1 MSLSTTHCRAIV
13 GIDAPLVTVEVH
25 LANGLPAFAIVGLP
39 EKAVQEARDRVRS
52 ALINSG
58 YEFPSKRIT
67 VNLAPAD
74 LPKEGGRFD
83 LAIAMG
89 VLCASGQVASS
100 GLEAF
105 EFIGEL
111 TLSGH
116 IRPVQ
121 GILPAAL
128 AASKAGKALFLP
140 EHNAAE
146 ASLVKDAEL
155 YAASHLLEL
164 GAHLNGQ
171 QPLQPVIARDR
182 EEAAGTQP
190 DLSDVRGQAH
200 AKRALLIAASG
211 SHNLLFS
218 GPPGSGKS
226 MLAARLP
233 GILPPMREAEALEH
247 AIIQSISG
255 KPLDIRRWRERP
267 FRAPHHTASGVALVG
282 GGSNPRPGEISLAHH
297 GVLFLDEIAE
307 FPRAVLDV
315 LREPLESGHICI
327 SRAARQAEFPA
338 RFQLIA
344 AMNPCPCGYLGDP
357 RHNCKCTAEQV
368 ARYQGRISG
377 PFLDRM
383 DLHVMVPAI
392 PATELSEPN
401 PGSAETSEQVRAR
414 VNAAHQRQL
423 KRQGCSNG
431 QLNSKGLDAH
441 CKLDDQG
448 RDLINRALDTLGLS
462 ARAYHRILRVARSI
476 ADLADEQHIQPVHLA
491 EAISFRRMDR
501 AYGERR

>member
-1 MSLSTTHCRAIV
+1 MSLSTTYCRAIV

-89 VLCASGQVASS
+89 ILSASS
-100 GLEAF
+100 QVPASELEKS
-105 EFIGEL
+105 ELIGEL

-116 IRPVQ
+116 IRPVH
-121 GILPAAL
+121 GMLSVAL
-128 AASKAGKALFLP
+128 AATQAGKALFLP
-140 EHNAAE
+140 VDNADE
-146 ASLVKDAEL
+146 AGLVNDAVL
-155 YAASHLLEL
+155 YPISHLLDL
-164 GAHLNGQ
+164 GAHLCQ
-171 QPLQPVIARDR
+171 QKTLQPVGSRSTEPPTSSPA
-182 EEAAGTQP
+182 
-190 DLSDVRGQAH
+190 DLSDVKGQAH
-200 AKRALLIAASG
+200 AKRALIIAASG
-211 SHNLLFS
+211 NHNLLFS

-226 MLAARLP
+226 MLASRLP
-233 GILPPMREAEALEH
+233 GILPPMSEAEALEH
-247 AIIQSISG
+247 AIIHSISG
-255 KPLDIRRWRERP
+255 RKLDLGHWRERP

-282 GGSNPRPGEISLAHH
+282 GGSNPRPGEISLAHL

-307 FPRAVLDV
+307 FPRSVLDV
-315 LREPLESGHICI
+315 LREPLESGHIII

-357 RHNCKCTAEQV
+357 QQNCRCTAEQV

-392 PATELSEPN
+392 SAREISEPN
-401 PGSAETSEQVRAR
+401 PALTENSQQIRIR
-414 VNAAHQRQL
+414 VAASRDHQL
-423 KRQGCSNG
+423 KRQGCTNA
-431 QLNSKGLDAH
+431 QLDSKGLETH
-441 CKLDDQG
+441 CRLDDEG
-448 RDLINRALDTLGLS
+448 RDLLNRALDTLGLS
-462 ARAYHRILRVARSI
+462 ARAYHRILRVSRSI
-476 ADLADEQHIQPVHLA
+476 ADLANEQHIQPAHLA
-491 EAISFRRMDR
+491 EAITFRRLK
-501 AYGERR
+501 

>member
-1 MSLSTTHCRAIV
+1 MSLSTTYCRAIV

-25 LANGLPAFAIVGLP
+25 LANGLPAFQIVGLP

-52 ALINSG
+52 ALLNSG

-89 VLCASGQVASS
+89 ILSASGQVPASEIES
-100 GLEAF
+100 SEL
-105 EFIGEL
+105 IGEL

-116 IRPVQ
+116 VRPVQ
-121 GILPAAL
+121 GVLPVAL
-128 AASKAGKALFLP
+128 AATQSGNRLFLP
-140 EHNAAE
+140 QDNAKE
-146 ASLVKDAEL
+146 ASLVNQAEL
-155 YAASHLLEL
+155 YAVSHLLEL
-164 GAHLNGQ
+164 GAHFTGQ
-171 QPLQPVIARDR
+171 RLLEPVAI
-182 EEAAGTQP
+182 EQKEIELAGQP
-190 DLSDVRGQAH
+190 DLSDVRGQSH
-200 AKRALLIAASG
+200 AKRALVIAASG
-211 SHNLLFS
+211 NHNLLFS

-226 MLAARLP
+226 MLASRLS
-233 GILPPMREAEALEH
+233 GILPPMSEQEALEH
-247 AIIQSISG
+247 AVIHSISG
-255 KPLDIRRWRERP
+255 KMPDLSRWRQRP
-267 FRAPHHTASGVALVG
+267 FRSPHHTASGVALVG

-307 FPRAVLDV
+307 FPRSVLDV
-315 LREPLESGHICI
+315 LREPLESGHISI

-344 AMNPCPCGYLGDP
+344 AMNPCPCGYLGDAM
-357 RHNCKCTAEQV
+357 HNCRCTEEQV

-392 PATELSEPN
+392 PASELSGPM
-401 PGSAETSEQVRAR
+401 PSGIETSRQARERVIRAR
-414 VNAAHQRQL
+414 TQQMQ
-423 KRQGCSNG
+423 RQGCSNAE
-431 QLNSKGLDAH
+431 LDSKGLEAH
-441 CKLDDQG
+441 CQLDDSGQEL
-448 RDLINRALDTLGLS
+448 LIRAMDTLGMS
-462 ARAYHRILRVARSI
+462 ARAYHRILRVSRSI
-476 ADLADEQHIQPVHLA
+476 ADLAEEKRIQPQHLA

-501 AYGERR
+501 HNSM

>member
-1 MSLSTTHCRAIV
+1 MSLSTTYCRAIV

-25 LANGLPAFAIVGLP
+25 LANGLPHFAIVGLP

-52 ALINSG
+52 ALLNSG

-89 VLCASGQVASS
+89 ILSASGQVPASEIQS
-100 GLEAF
+100 SEL
-105 EFIGEL
+105 IGEL
-111 TLSGH
+111 TLSGQV
-116 IRPVQ
+116 RPVQ
-121 GILPAAL
+121 GMLPVAL
-128 AASKAGKALFLP
+128 AASKSGNPLFLP
-140 EHNAAE
+140 QDNARE
-146 ASLVKDAEL
+146 ASLVNQAEL
-155 YAASHLLEL
+155 YAVTHLLEL
-164 GAHLNGQ
+164 AAHFTGQ
-171 QPLQPVIARDR
+171 RLLEPIIIEHQESELTDL
-182 EEAAGTQP
+182 P
-190 DLSDVRGQAH
+190 DLSEVRGQAH
-200 AKRALLIAASG
+200 AKRALVIAASG
-211 SHNLLFS
+211 DHNLLFS

-226 MLAARLP
+226 MLASRLP
-233 GILPPMREAEALEH
+233 GILPPMSEEEALEH
-247 AIIQSISG
+247 AVIHSIIG
-255 KPLDIRRWRERP
+255 KMPDLNRWRQRP
-267 FRAPHHTASGVALVG
+267 FRSPHHTASGVALVG

-315 LREPLESGHICI
+315 LREPLESGHISI

-344 AMNPCPCGYLGDP
+344 AMNPCPCGYLGDAI
-357 RHNCKCTAEQV
+357 HNCKCTQEQV

-392 PATELSEPN
+392 PASELSGPT
-401 PGSAETSEQVRAR
+401 PTGIETSRQVRKQVIRAR
-414 VNAAHQRQL
+414 TRQL
-423 KRQGCSNG
+423 QRQGCSNA
-431 QLNSKGLDAH
+431 QLDSKRLEAH
-441 CKLDDQG
+441 CQLDDSGQKL
-448 RDLINRALDTLGLS
+448 LIRAMDSLGLS

-476 ADLADEQHIQPVHLA
+476 ADLTQDERIQTQHLA
-491 EAISFRRMDR
+491 EAISFRRLDR
-501 AYGERR
+501 NNSIR

>member
-1 MSLSTTHCRAIV
+1 MSLSTTYCRAIV

-25 LANGLPAFAIVGLP
+25 LANGLPAFQIVGLP

-89 VLCASGQVASS
+89 VLSASGQVPSS
-100 GLEAF
+100 DLEKC
-105 EFIGEL
+105 ELIGEL

-116 IRPVQ
+116 IRAVQ
-121 GILPAAL
+121 GILPVAL
-128 AASKAGKALFLP
+128 AATKAGKTLFLP
-140 EHNAAE
+140 VNNAAE
-146 ASLVKDAEL
+146 ARLVNDAEL
-155 YAASHLLEL
+155 YAVSHLLEL
-164 GAHLNGQ
+164 SAHLSGQ
-171 QPLQPVIARDR
+171 KILQPVIAENR
-182 EEAAGTQP
+182 EPVSNAQQ

-200 AKRALLIAASG
+200 AKRALVIAACG
-211 SHNLLFS
+211 NHNLLFS

-226 MLAARLP
+226 MLASRLP
-233 GILPPMREAEALEH
+233 GILPPMSETEALEH
-247 AIIQSISG
+247 AIIHSISG
-255 KPLDIRRWRERP
+255 KQLDISRWRERP
-267 FRAPHHTASGVALVG
+267 FRSPHHTASGVALVG

-297 GVLFLDEIAE
+297 GVLFLDEVAE

-344 AMNPCPCGYLGDP
+344 AMNPCPCGYLGDSL
-357 RHNCKCTAEQV
+357 HNCKCTAEQV

-392 PATELSEPN
+392 AARELSEPN
-401 PGSAETSEQVRAR
+401 PEHTETSQQVRIR
-414 VNAAHQRQL
+414 VCAAHERQL
-423 KRQGCSNG
+423 KRQGCANA
-431 QLNSKGLDAH
+431 QLDSKGLDAH
-441 CKLDDQG
+441 CQLDDKGQE
-448 RDLINRALDTLGLS
+448 LLNRALDTLGLS
-462 ARAYHRILRVARSI
+462 ARAYHRTLRVARSI
-476 ADLADEQHIQPVHLA
+476 ADLANEPHIQPAHLA
-491 EAISFRRMDR
+491 EAISFRRLDR
-501 AYGERR
+501 ANGN

>member
-1 MSLSTTHCRAIV
+1 MSLSTTYCRANV

-25 LANGLPAFAIVGLP
+25 LSNGLPAFAIVGLP

-89 VLCASGQVASS
+89 VLSASGQVPSS
-100 GLEAF
+100 ELGKCEL
-105 EFIGEL
+105 IGEL
-111 TLSGH
+111 TLSGD
-116 IRPVQ
+116 IRAVQ
-121 GILPAAL
+121 GILPVAL
-128 AASKAGKALFLP
+128 AATRAGKALFLP
-140 EHNAAE
+140 EDNAAE
-146 ASLVKDAEL
+146 ASLVNDAEL
-155 YAASHLLEL
+155 YAVSHLLEL
-164 GAHLNGQ
+164 GAHLSSQ
-171 QPLQPVIARDR
+171 KILLPVTAKNWQ
-182 EEAAGTQP
+182 EATNTQP
-190 DLSDVRGQAH
+190 DLSDVRGQTH
-200 AKRALLIAASG
+200 AKRALVIAASG
-211 SHNLLFS
+211 NHNLLFS

-226 MLAARLP
+226 MLASRLP
-233 GILPPMREAEALEH
+233 GILPPMSEADALEH

-255 KPLDIRRWRERP
+255 KQLDIRRWRERP

-315 LREPLESGHICI
+315 LREPLETGHICI

-357 RHNCKCTAEQV
+357 LHNCKCTAEQV

-392 PATELSEPN
+392 PARELSAPY
-401 PGSAETSEQVRAR
+401 PGHIETSQQVRTR
-414 VNAAHQRQL
+414 VSRAHERQF
-423 KRQGCSNG
+423 KRQGCSNA
-431 QLNSKGLDAH
+431 QLDSKGLDAH
-441 CKLDDQG
+441 CQLDDKG
-448 RDLINRALDTLGLS
+448 HELLNRALDTLGLS

-476 ADLADEQHIQPVHLA
+476 ADLANEPHIRPLHLA
-491 EAISFRRMDR
+491 EAIAFRRMDR
-501 AYGERR
+501 ANGG

>member
-1 MSLSTTHCRAIV
+1 MSLSATYCRAIV
-13 GIDAPLVTVEVH
+13 GIDAPLVKVEVH

-89 VLCASGQVASS
+89 ILSASGQVPASE
-100 GLEAF
+100 LEKS
-105 EFIGEL
+105 ELIGEL

-116 IRPVQ
+116 VCPVQ
-121 GILPAAL
+121 GMLPVAL
-128 AASKAGKALFLP
+128 ATTQAGKALFLP
-140 EHNAAE
+140 IENAAE
-146 ASLVKDAEL
+146 ASLVNDAEL
-155 YAASHLLEL
+155 YAVSHLLEM
-164 GAHLNGQ
+164 GAHFSGQ
-171 QPLQPVIARDR
+171 KILQPIIAQPR
-182 EEAAGTQP
+182 EAPANSQP
-190 DLSDVRGQAH
+190 DLSDVRGQPH
-200 AKRALLIAASG
+200 AKRALIIAASG
-211 SHNLLFS
+211 NHNLLFS

-226 MLAARLP
+226 MLASRLP
-233 GILPPMREAEALEH
+233 GILPPMSEYEALEH
-247 AIIQSISG
+247 AIIHSISG
-255 KPLDIRRWRERP
+255 KKLDISRWRERP

-338 RFQLIA
+338 QFQLIA

-357 RHNCKCTAEQV
+357 LHNCKCTAEQV
-368 ARYQGRISG
+368 ARYKGRISG

-392 PATELSEPN
+392 HARELSEPN
-401 PGSAETSEQVRAR
+401 PTHTETSRQVRIRVSTAR
-414 VNAAHQRQL
+414 ERQIQ
-423 KRQGCSNG
+423 RQGCANA
-431 QLNSKGLDAH
+431 QLDSKGLDAH
-441 CKLDDQG
+441 CQLDDTG
-448 RDLINRALDTLGLS
+448 RDLLNRALDTLGLS

-476 ADLADEQHIQPVHLA
+476 ADLANEQHIQPAHLA
-491 EAISFRRMDR
+491 EAIGLRRLGR
-501 AYGERR
+501 ANDS